1 MQAVQGERE
10 ISNPGR
16 NGFKKG
22 FKNIQIRFQKA
33 YLKGAY
39 IDFCLCSSQWRVKK
53 NNEDTHLRK
62 KQSKMRGRLLNPP
75 KPCPL

>member
-1 MQAVQGERE
+1 MQTVQGERE

-39 IDFCLCSSQWRVKK
+39 IDLCSSQ
-53 NNEDTHLRK
+53 
-62 KQSKMRGRLLNPP
+62 
-75 KPCPL
+75 